1 MCAAI
6 RSACDVRLDGL
17 DVLGANR
24 LFLQC
29 SDKAVCQLRREE
41 VHEEEGV
48 VEGPL
53 CAEDESAGEKR
64 GWAMVMKVL
73 LVISGPLLADEV
85 DHVQEMHPL
94 ILSLF
99 EQSVNPSAVPS
110 LLASAQS
117 LLL

>member
-64 GWAMVMKVL
+64 GL
-73 LVISGPLLADEV
+73 GDGHE
-85 DHVQEMHPL
+85 
-94 ILSLF
+94 
-99 EQSVNPSAVPS
+99 SAACHQRTS
-110 LLASAQS
+110 SC
-117 LLL
+117 